1 VFCQD
6 KSLEPVVGASQSDT
20 RDRQSVAHAIYK
32 PRLLTTPNHGAISFT
47 SHFAR
52 VAAETTTTTTYV
64 RTTRAVVLGRSPD
77 TAWHRM
83 APRSMI
89 KADQRPS
96 PRQASCLL
104 AFLASLTSFLLY
116 NYLLRLRSRS
126 PWGYQ
131 CAQGDKSRMSDTQTR
146 KEALVF
152 QRHGFSI
159 SGERFDAR
167 DWLNRM

>member
-1 VFCQD
+1 MFCRD
-6 KSLEPVVGASQSDT
+6 KSLEPVVGASPSNT
-20 RDRQSVAHAIYK
+20 RARKSVPHADYK
-32 PRLLTTPNHGAISFT
+32 PQLLTTPNHGAIYFT
-47 SHFAR
+47 SHFVH
-52 VAAETTTTTTYV
+52 VAAQTTTTTICV
-64 RTTRAVVLGRSPD
+64 WTTRAVVLGGSPD
-77 TAWHRM
+77 TAWHGM
-83 APRSMI
+83 ALGSMI

-116 NYLLRLRSRS
+116 NYLLSLRSRS
-126 PWGYQ
+126 PWGYR

-159 SGERFDAR
+159 SGERFDASDR
-167 DWLNRM
+167 FTRK